1 MDSGRNRRDEMVGK
15 VHDDV
20 DASEDEDDTAGI
32 SGTDHERRVAHLAV
46 IHFYRLIVFTES

>member
-1 MDSGRNRRDEMVGK
+1 MVGK

-20 DASEDEDDTAGI
+20 DTSEDEDGMAGI
-32 SGTDHERRVAHLAV
+32 SGMDHERRVAHLVV

>member
-20 DASEDEDDTAGI
+20 DASEDEDGTAGI